1 MKSNKEAATAHE
13 EVFMTGIRFV
23 TDAKGKK
30 VAVLIDLA
38 THGALW
44 EDIEYALVSES
55 RRKERS
61 IPYAD
66 YKAKRKKRVAQ
77 HV

>member
-1 MKSNKEAATAHE
+1 
-13 EVFMTGIRFV
+13 MTGISYV

-30 VAVLIDLA
+30 IAVLIDLA

-44 EDIEYALVSES
+44 EDIEDALVSES
-55 RRKERS
+55 RRKEKS

-66 YKAKRKKRVAQ
+66 YQAKRKKRAAR